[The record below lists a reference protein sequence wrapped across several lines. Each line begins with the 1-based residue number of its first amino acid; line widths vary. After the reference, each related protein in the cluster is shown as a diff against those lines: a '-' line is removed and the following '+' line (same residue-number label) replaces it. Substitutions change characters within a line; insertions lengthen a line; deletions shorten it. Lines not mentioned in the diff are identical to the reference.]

1 MPPSRKTTARRV
13 ILWLTPLAAI
23 LVVYLGYVAWRI
35 WKTAGE
41 DEARP
46 AAAVVV
52 FGAAEYRGR
61 PSPVLRARIEHTLAL
76 YQRGVAP
83 RIITTGGPGG
93 DPNFT
98 EAGVARNFLVA
109 RGVPS
114 EAIVMEDESSST
126 TETVLNVAEIMRRNG
141 ERSAVVVSDG
151 YHLFRIKQLFAEKGI
166 QTFGSPR
173 AEKFETSFWFRFRA
187 TMHEVLGYIAWK
199 VHVRV

>member
-1 MPPSRKTTARRV
+1 MPPSPKTTARRV
-13 ILWLTPLAAI
+13 MLWLTPLAAV
-23 LVVYLGYVAWRI
+23 LLAYMGYVAWRI
-35 WKTAGE
+35 WKTASD

-46 AAAVVV
+46 AAAIVV

-61 PSPVLRARIEHTLAL
+61 PSPVLRARLEHSLAL

-109 RGVPS
+109 HGVPS

-126 TETVLNVAEIMRRNG
+126 TETVLNVAEMMHRNNDH
-141 ERSAVVVSDG
+141 SAVVVSDG

-173 AEKFETSFWFRFRA
+173 EEKFETSFWFRLRV
-187 TMHEVLGYIAWK
+187 TLHEVLGYIAWK
-199 VHVRV
+199 AHVRV